1 MAINQKIKTH
11 TGTII
16 TKDGEKTVQL
26 RETPTTWCVGRT
38 ETYRKED
45 GRRSGAPLTSRRLIL
60 SSIKPIEGGEE

>member
-26 RETPTTWCVGRT
+26 RETPTTWCVVAL
-38 ETYRKED
+38 K
-45 GRRSGAPLTSRRLIL
+45 LTGKKMAARLIL
-60 SSIKPIEGGEE
+60 SSIKPIEGGAA

>member
-60 SSIKPIEGGEE
+60 SSIKPIEGSEE

>member
-26 RETPTTWCVGRT
+26 RETLTTWCVVRT

-60 SSIKPIEGGEE
+60 SSIKPIEGGGA

>member
-38 ETYRKED
+38 ETYRKAD
-45 GRRSGAPLTSRRLIL
+45 GRRSGAPMTSRRLIL
-60 SSIKPIEGGEE
+60 SSIKPIEGYVE

>member
-11 TGTII
+11 AGTII

-45 GRRSGAPLTSRRLIL
+45 GRLSGAALTSRRLIL
-60 SSIKPIEGGEE
+60 SSITPIEGYAE

>member
-1 MAINQKIKTH
+1 MSNIKTH

-26 RETPTTWCVGRT
+26 RETPTTRCVGRT
-38 ETYRKED
+38 ETYRKTD

-60 SSIKPIEGGEE
+60 SSIKPIEGGTA

>member
-38 ETYRKED
+38 KTYRKED

-60 SSIKPIEGGEE
+60 SSIKPIEGGAA